1 MYWIYLFWKDE
12 FLTKYKIKNTECAVE
27 TMEQIAQV
35 TIRTG
40 FTVKHGLSEQIRT
53 LHKFLDEMYER
64 KINKLFCMRNRRS
77 RFLYFLSRHVKVSL
91 SNYISVTLT
100 TRCYLFCEI
109 TKRHRRIVC

>member
-64 KINKLFCMRNRRS
+64 KINKLGIYKS
-77 RFLYFLSRHVKVSL
+77 SHQLILASISSL
-91 SNYISVTLT
+91 IKLQQYREDELCIIL
-100 TRCYLFCEI
+100 
-109 TKRHRRIVC
+109 KQK